1 MADMAHFA
9 GLVAAEQHPSPV
21 PYCDVVTT
29 TTTRRS
35 AVRGG
40 MILCREEFAKKI
52 NSRVFPGQQGG
63 PLMHVIAGKAVALK
77 IAQSDLFRERQ
88 ARTREGAA
96 IVAEEMLAA
105 GVNVLTGGTDVHLV
119 LADLR
124 DSELDGQ
131 QAEDRLHEI
140 GITVNRNAVP
150 FDPRPPAV
158 SSGLRIGTPGA
169 RHPRPQADDFREVGR
184 MIGEALT
191 GDFSDDKRADLTQR
205 TRALAER
212 YPLYPSWRPRGGLAG
227 AAGLRHSVSRGPAG
241 TLRAM
246 DELDALWAFLVAAVI
261 AFAATP
267 PTARFARRL
276 GVVHAHASAT
286 CTTARP
292 GPGRP
297 GDPGR
302 RGRLRADLPAGQPGD
317 ARHRGGAVA
326 IALVGALDD
335 ARPGG
340 LHPLVKLAGQF
351 AAAAI
356 PVWCDVRV
364 ENVTLPFIDPLEL
377 GDWGYPLTL
386 VGIVA
391 VMNVVNF
398 TDGADGLAAGRVHD
412 RRGHVRDHRAVADRD
427 AAGVLAALTA
437 GAAVGF
443 LWHNF
448 HPASI
453 FMGDAGSNLLGL
465 LLACVAIQGVLK
477 TAAVVALFF
486 PLLILAVPALDA
498 TFVVAKRIKYRR
510 PVYSADR
517 WHFHHRF
524 ANIGFSQRRTVLY
537 LYGWTLSLAAL
548 ALAMR
553 FVPYS
558 DDDGTL
564 HAGWT
569 LVIAAFA
576 LMAVAASVY
585 LVIVLEILKFKRF
598 RERELRRQVETG
610 EIAALSAPRSTPRSS
625 ARWRPASS
633 APVHA
638 PRPTSSRPSP

>member
-1 MADMAHFA
+1 
-9 GLVAAEQHPSPV
+9 
-21 PYCDVVTT
+21 
-29 TTTRRS
+29 
-35 AVRGG
+35 
-40 MILCREEFAKKI
+40 
-52 NSRVFPGQQGG
+52 
-63 PLMHVIAGKAVALK
+63 
-77 IAQSDLFRERQ
+77 
-88 ARTREGAA
+88 
-96 IVAEEMLAA
+96 
-105 GVNVLTGGTDVHLV
+105 
-119 LADLR
+119 
-124 DSELDGQ
+124 
-131 QAEDRLHEI
+131 
-140 GITVNRNAVP
+140 
-150 FDPRPPAV
+150 
-158 SSGLRIGTPGA
+158 
-169 RHPRPQADDFREVGR
+169 
-184 MIGEALT
+184 
-191 GDFSDDKRADLTQR
+191 
-205 TRALAER
+205 
-212 YPLYPSWRPRGGLAG
+212 
-227 AAGLRHSVSRGPAG
+227 
-241 TLRAM
+241 M
-246 DELDALWAFLVAAVI
+246 DELDALWAFLVAALI
-261 AFAATP
+261 AFAVTP
-267 PTARFARRL
+267 PVARLARRMGVLHQPRDRDLHDRPVPGL
-276 GVVHAHASAT
+276 GGLAILAAVVVAA
-286 CTTARP
+286 
-292 GPGRP
+292 
-297 GDPGR
+297 
-302 RGRLRADLPAGQPGD
+302 LIFLPAG
-317 ARHRGGAVA
+317 RETRGIVAGAIA
-326 IALVGALDD
+326 IALIGAVDD

-356 PVWCDVRV
+356 PVWSEVRV
-364 ENVTLPFIDPLEL
+364 ENMTLPFIDPIDL
-377 GDWGYPLTL
+377 GSWGYPLTL
-386 VGIVA
+386 IGIVA

-398 TDGADGLAAGRVHD
+398 TDGADGLAAGVCTI
-412 RRGHVRDHRAVADRD
+412 
-427 AAGVLAALTA
+427 AAGTFAIIALSLDRVDAGILAALTA

-498 TFVVAKRIKYRR
+498 TFVVAKRIKYGR

-576 LMAVAASVY
+576 LVAFAASIY

-610 EIAALSAPRSTPRSS
+610 EIPALSESEIEEEVEREVETGDFEAV
-625 ARWRPASS
+625 ARD
-633 APVHA
+633 
-638 PRPTSSRPSP
+638 

>member
-1 MADMAHFA
+1 
-9 GLVAAEQHPSPV
+9 
-21 PYCDVVTT
+21 
-29 TTTRRS
+29 
-35 AVRGG
+35 
-40 MILCREEFAKKI
+40 
-52 NSRVFPGQQGG
+52 
-63 PLMHVIAGKAVALK
+63 
-77 IAQSDLFRERQ
+77 
-88 ARTREGAA
+88 
-96 IVAEEMLAA
+96 
-105 GVNVLTGGTDVHLV
+105 
-119 LADLR
+119 
-124 DSELDGQ
+124 
-131 QAEDRLHEI
+131 
-140 GITVNRNAVP
+140 
-150 FDPRPPAV
+150 
-158 SSGLRIGTPGA
+158 
-169 RHPRPQADDFREVGR
+169 
-184 MIGEALT
+184 
-191 GDFSDDKRADLTQR
+191 
-205 TRALAER
+205 
-212 YPLYPSWRPRGGLAG
+212 
-227 AAGLRHSVSRGPAG
+227 
-241 TLRAM
+241 M
-246 DELDALWAFLVAAVI
+246 DELDALWAFLVAALI
-261 AFAATP
+261 AFAVTP
-267 PTARFARRL
+267 PVARLARRMGVLHQPRDRDLHDRPVPGL
-276 GVVHAHASAT
+276 GGLAILAAVVVAA
-286 CTTARP
+286 
-292 GPGRP
+292 
-297 GDPGR
+297 
-302 RGRLRADLPAGQPGD
+302 LIFLPAG
-317 ARHRGGAVA
+317 RETRGIVAGAIA
-326 IALVGALDD
+326 IALIGAVDD

-356 PVWCDVRV
+356 PVWSEVRV
-364 ENVTLPFIDPLEL
+364 ENMTLPFIDPIDL
-377 GDWGYPLTL
+377 GSWGYPLTL
-386 VGIVA
+386 IGIVA

-398 TDGADGLAAGRVHD
+398 TDGADGLAAGVCTI
-412 RRGHVRDHRAVADRD
+412 
-427 AAGVLAALTA
+427 AAGTFAIIALSLDRVDAGILAALTA

-498 TFVVAKRIKYRR
+498 TFVIAKRIKYGR

-576 LMAVAASVY
+576 LVAFAASIY

-610 EIAALSAPRSTPRSS
+610 EIPALSESEIEEEVEREVETGDFEAVGRD
-625 ARWRPASS
+625 
-633 APVHA
+633 
-638 PRPTSSRPSP
+638 